1 MCGIAGKRT
10 FDGVVGDRALI
21 HAMCETI
28 IRRGPDAEGIHVGP
42 NIGIGQRRL
51 AVIDID
57 HRSDPPL
64 SNEDASIWIVFNGEI
79 YNYRQLTSELL
90 AKGHTFRT
98 HTDTEVIVHLYEEYG
113 FKCLERLEGM
123 FAFAIWDD
131 RQNIL
136 FAARD
141 RFGKKPFYYH
151 RSSKA
156 LVFGSAIRT
165 VMKDP
170 AIPTEPNYLAIDA
183 YLTRQ
188 YVPSPETAFTSVKKL
203 PAAHYLV
210 LDPQGELCIRRYWSP
225 PAAIP
230 SSADYQETK
239 LELRSKLT
247 DSVRARMVADVPLGA
262 LLSGGI
268 DSGLVVALMAEIS
281 DRPVKTFSIGFEED
295 SHNELPYARQVA
307 ERFLTDHTEYVVK
320 PNVQDL
326 LPQLVREYNEPF
338 ADSSAIPSF
347 YVAQI
352 ARQHVTVALT
362 GDGGDESF
370 AGYEHYRLAEQWGR
384 LDAIPLAMRQALLSP
399 TIKVAALAPYSN
411 VGSKLS
417 RGLRLLAAD
426 WPARYLENTAFFKA
440 EEKRVCY
447 SPKFK
452 SLIAESSDVLKI
464 DFPAY
469 SDSSNPLDWMMQHDQ
484 NHYLP
489 DCLLIKADVAAMA
502 NSLELRSPF
511 LDHRLVEFAATI
523 PLAFK
528 KFGHNEK
535 RILRD
540 LATDLLPVEIAVK
553 KKTGFGIPLAHWLRT
568 DLAPLM
574 LSTLLDDTAQRRG
587 LFNQEFIARMI
598 REHKDKT
605 RDWSSR
611 LWSLMWLELWFREF
625 VD

>member
-28 IRRGPDAEGIHVGP
+28 LFRGPDAEGIHVGP
-42 NIGIGQRRL
+42 NIGLGQRRL

-113 FKCLERLEGM
+113 FKCLEKLEGM
-123 FAFAIWDD
+123 FAFAIWDGP
-131 RQNIL
+131 QNIF

-151 RSSKA
+151 HSCNA
-156 LVFGSAIRT
+156 LVFGSAIRA

-170 AIPTEPNYLAIDA
+170 AISTEPNYLAIDA

-188 YVPSPETAFTSVKKL
+188 YVPSPETAFTGVKKL

-210 LDPQGELCIRRYWSP
+210 LDRQGELGIQRYWSP

-230 SSADYQETK
+230 GPADYQETK
-239 LELRSKLT
+239 LELRRKLT

-281 DRPVKTFSIGFEED
+281 ERPVKTFSIGFEED

-307 ERFLTDHTEYVVK
+307 VRFSTDHTEYVVK

-347 YVAQI
+347 YVSQI
-352 ARQHVTVALT
+352 ARRHVTVALT

-384 LDAIPLAMRQALLSP
+384 LDVIPIAIRQALLLP
-399 TIKVAALAPYSN
+399 VIKGAATAPYSS

-440 EEKRVCY
+440 EEKRACY
-447 SPKFK
+447 SPKFR
-452 SLIAESSDVLKI
+452 SLIGKSSDVFKI
-464 DFPAY
+464 DSPTY
-469 SDSSNPLDWMMQHDQ
+469 SDSSNPIDWMMQLDQ

-489 DCLLIKADVAAMA
+489 DCLLVKADVASMA

-511 LDHRLVEFAATI
+511 LDYRLVEFAATI

-528 KFGHNEK
+528 RDGSNGK

-540 LATDLLPVEIAVK
+540 LATDLLPADIATK

-568 DLAPLM
+568 DLFPLM
-574 LSTLLDDTAQRRG
+574 RDTLLDSTAQRRG
-587 LFNQEFIARMI
+587 LFEQQFITRMI
-598 REHKDKT
+598 QEHRDNK

-611 LWSLMWLELWFREF
+611 LWALIWLELWFREF